1 MCVCWR
7 VGGREAEAAGEW
19 GVVGEEEEEAKE
31 AAGGG
36 GVVKGDSGS
45 YTRKARASIICS
57 ALRRR
62 LLQMSDYGSA
72 SHSARDLKD
81 KTQLL
86 SAHRPTD

>member
-1 MCVCWR
+1 MCWR
-7 VGGREAEAAGEW
+7 AGRGEAEAAGEW

-31 AAGGG
+31 AAG

-72 SHSARDLKD
+72 SHSAHDLKD